1 MEPALEFPKRADNHI
16 RESASYKVLQSKIPS
31 EWIIRDVTE
40 RDYGIDCYI
49 ELVDEQHMLKG
60 EIAFVQMKSK
70 DNLGWRN
77 DNGLRFDKIE
87 RSTTNYLNSFM
98 IPTYIFLADLTT
110 KELFFMSVKEYIAEH
125 YAEYMDLKTFV
136 YEFYRDRNRFTIDAF
151 LKSFRINNQYNQYR
165 NELQYFIANLYQYI
179 EFMQDHNN
187 LDGFLQIDTNEMMI
201 FEAMHRNISF
211 LQNYFGTNNRLTSIE
226 VLYKRGEEKYGDPY
240 EQTLFEG
247 ILTDFYDEFKQSVLE
262 IVDITKE
269 LVTKK
274 ERFYWMLKKK
284 YIFDFFKNVDK
295 DGLFAF

>member
-31 EWIIRDVTE
+31 KWIIRDVTE

-87 RSTTNYLNSFM
+87 ISTTNYLKSFM

-125 YAEYMDLKTFV
+125 YDKYTGSKTFA
-136 YEFYRDRNRFTIDAF
+136 YEFYRDRDFFTIEAF

-179 EFMQDHNN
+179 EFMQEHNN
-187 LDGFLQIDTNEMMI
+187 LDRFLQIDMNEMMI

-226 VLYKRGEEKYGDPY
+226 ILYKRGEEKYGDPY

-262 IVDITKE
+262 IVDTTKE
-269 LVTKK
+269 IVTKK
-274 ERFYWMLKKK
+274 ERFYWMLEKK
-284 YIFDFFKNVDK
+284 YIFDFFKNVDR
-295 DGLFAF
+295 DAIFAF

>member
-87 RSTTNYLNSFM
+87 RSTTIYLKSFM

-125 YAEYMDLKTFV
+125 YAEYTGSKTFV
-136 YEFYRDRNRFTIDAF
+136 YEFHRDRNRFTIDAF
-151 LKSFRINNQYNQYR
+151 SKSFRRNNRYEQYR
-165 NELQYFIANLYQYI
+165 NELQYFITNVNLYI
-179 EFMQDHNN
+179 DFMQVHNN
-187 LDGFLQIDTNEMMI
+187 LDCFLQIESGEMMV
-201 FEAMHRNISF
+201 FESMHRNISF
-211 LQNYFGTNNRLTSIE
+211 LQNYYETNHRLTSIE

-247 ILTDFYDEFKQSVLE
+247 ILTDFYDEFKQSILE

-274 ERFYWMLKKK
+274 ECFYWMLEKK

-295 DGLFAF
+295 DGLFAL